1 MDGRICE
8 RQIVS
13 AARDHPSVTGHA
25 EHILRQ
31 FIAARSAGDD
41 AAARL
46 WWDRLVT
53 ENFDV
58 VRNMVKATSYRH
70 LSPAEQDDA
79 LQRALI
85 KLINN
90 MIHTFNGT
98 TMGEWV
104 NATKTLVYHACI
116 DVQRRAETT
125 SKRSAPLHATGDA
138 GEETDRL
145 HPGVQKAI
153 GRRHAETEADDREAE
168 SLAEGAAF
176 LDWALPKLTEKRRKV
191 LEFDRQGVANAEI
204 ERRLGM
210 SRDAV
215 YQSRHRGMADL
226 ERLREEYRS

>member
-1 MDGRICE
+1 M
-8 RQIVS
+8 
-13 AARDHPSVTGHA
+13 TGHA

-31 FIAARSAGDD
+31 FLAARSAGDD

-58 VRNMVKATSYRH
+58 VNNMVKATSHSH
-70 LSPAEQDDA
+70 LSPAERDDA
-79 LQRALI
+79 LQQALI

-90 MIHTFNGT
+90 MIHTFNGS

-116 DVQRRAETT
+116 DVQRRATT
-125 SKRSAPLHATGDA
+125 ISEKSVPLHTTGDA
-138 GEETDRL
+138 GEETERL
-145 HPGVQKAI
+145 HPGVQQAI
-153 GRRHAETEADDREAE
+153 GRRHAETEADEREAE
-168 SLAEGAAF
+168 SLAEGTAF

-191 LEFDRQGVANAEI
+191 IEFDRQGVPSKEI

-215 YQSRHRGMADL
+215 YQSRHRGMQDL
-226 ERLREEYRS
+226 ERLREEYPS

>member
-1 MDGRICE
+1 MDGGICE

-25 EHILRQ
+25 EYILRQ
-31 FIAARSAGDD
+31 FVAARSAGDD

-58 VRNMVKATSYRH
+58 VTNMVKATSHSH

-90 MIHTFNGT
+90 MIHTFNGS

-104 NATKTLVYHACI
+104 NATKTLVYHACV
-116 DVQRRAETT
+116 DVQRRATAISE
-125 SKRSAPLHATGDA
+125 KSAPLHTTGDD
-138 GEETDRL
+138 GEETERL

-153 GRRHAETEADDREAE
+153 GRRHAETEADDREAK
-168 SLAEGAAF
+168 SLAAGSAF

-191 LEFDRQGVANAEI
+191 IEFDRQGVPSEEI

-215 YQSRHRGMADL
+215 YQSRHRGMQDL
-226 ERLREEYRS
+226 ERLREEYPS